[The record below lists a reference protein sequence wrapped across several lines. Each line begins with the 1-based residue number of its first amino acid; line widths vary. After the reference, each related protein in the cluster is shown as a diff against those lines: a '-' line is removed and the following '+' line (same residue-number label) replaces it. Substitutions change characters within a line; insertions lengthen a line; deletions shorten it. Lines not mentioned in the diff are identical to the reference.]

1 MFGKSWLGN
10 TWFLIHVH
18 IHLLPKQMKR
28 IPIFLHLELCTKMSK
43 QTVLNSNPA
52 TDSPS
57 LITYKLFHFLL
68 VGWNVYFIAIK
79 SIIGHWLFYNPDW
92 SVCLYMSGIIR
103 TKTTWNRKHRV
114 LPRLSPNI
122 EKFWRVFGDSISK
135 NYNCTL
141 QKFSCLSVKWLIY

>member
-1 MFGKSWLGN
+1 MYTYIYCPNKWKEYLYFFILNYAPRW
-10 TWFLIHVH
+10 V
-18 IHLLPKQMKR
+18 
-28 IPIFLHLELCTKMSK
+28 SK
-43 QTVLNSNPA
+43 LFYIQTPPL
-52 TDSPS
+52 TLRS